1 MASLLKTFTQY
12 NIDNT
17 KPERLVA
24 VDPKKVT
31 FVRQTAHGSTF
42 IGYTKDFGFD
52 VSQTLS
58 VVVET
63 LNAGRGL

>member
-17 KPERLVA
+17 KPEKLVA

-42 IGYTKDFGFD
+42 IGYTKDFGFE
-52 VSQTLS
+52 VTQTLS

>member
-63 LNAGRGL
+63 LNADRGL